1 MGLSVYTYYETFKP
15 HFSFRFKVDFLANP
29 SLYRLVQDI
38 KLPTISINAS
48 DGRKRFG
55 QTQFVLPFFEFGD
68 QEIEITFV
76 ETDTMKV
83 LDYLTNNYNWPNLPN
98 TEDIIVTEYDDTLRN
113 IIKRTK
119 YTITLFSY
127 SAPQWQNSGSPSN
140 MTITATYI
148 VRSSRDITKDEYD
161 LYNLPIYSPVVDMVQ
176 DMNVIGSSVD
186 EGSAE
191 SEWQKFLGSLKD
203 EETELEK
210 NAELNRQRQ
219 EAMMQPM
226 AFDTNTKAKEKWK
239 DVEKEKGELDE
250 SIAKTLEENFY
261 NSSSEDQQ
269 AAEIE
274 AFKRYC
280 NSEMN
285 AENRDFSMMTDEEKK
300 IMAERWQ
307 KLSDTE
313 KLLMIY
319 GIDTADGLSDDE
331 INTIKNAAAENALN
345 QGLTGKEAEDY
356 MKESLDSIV
365 KENTEFVNASKEYQD
380 AVNHPE
386 QGRGGE
392 KRTGSAP
399 CGMPAKMYSTMTDAE
414 QKAYLREMLKNEISG
429 KATNGHSRKEGNDNQ
444 VYKNS
449 SDDKKANPTQ
459 MNYGYGNT
467 YATLKSLGA
476 DKLGE
481 VTFKASKDVTI
492 DGKTYKKGE
501 TIKFTN
507 LTAAN
512 EALKDETLGSN
523 GLVLDQASADKLNN
537 LVLDKLAGE
546 MQKKFKEKG
555 IEDVIDNMNM
565 NAQMGLTHMVYGG
578 SGTLNSVTEGLA
590 KNKQEA
596 IDSLQANGGYL
607 GADYV
612 EKHKNDKGSTYKS
625 TNDKTQVTMSWN
637 RLDYMSEQG
646 KTIKKTDK
654 NGKDIST
661 PASKKQSQNQQVA
674 KNDKTNEKPLQK
686 YTSSNSNR
694 DADLAELR
702 SKMQA
707 AGVDTTNTSQ
717 VVDYLVK
724 DGTITSSYK
733 KDQNGLCATGTNLV
747 AAVTSGATHMEST
760 GNGKDQNLSCYGYKK
775 VASGKGADQL
785 NDMLKHGQLKEGDVI
800 NISYSDGSKY
810 GHAVTVYKDNK
821 GQLAF
826 ASDYV
831 QKSSHGQSNAS
842 RVGEFYI
849 QRKA

>member
-15 HFSFRFKVDFLANP
+15 HFSFRFKVDFLSNP

-38 KLPTISINAS
+38 KLPSISINAS

-68 QEIEITFV
+68 QELEITFI

-127 SAPQWQNSGSPSN
+127 NAPQWQNSGSPSN

-148 VRSSRDITKDEYD
+148 VRSSKDITKDEYD

-191 SEWQKFLGSLKD
+191 SEWQKFLGKLID

-226 AFDTNTKAKEKWK
+226 AFETNTKAKEKK
-239 DVEKEKGELDE
+239 KEWDNKKQQLDDE
-250 SIAKTLEENFY
+250 IAETLMGGYEYLNEEN
-261 NSSSEDQQ
+261 QQ
-269 AAEIE
+269 KLEND
-274 AFKRYC
+274 AFKRYY
-280 NSEMN
+280 NQQMN
-285 AENRDFSMMTDEEKK
+285 GTYRDFSMMTNEEKAK
-300 IMAERWQ
+300 MRE
-307 KLSDTE
+307 KFDNLSDTE
-313 KLLMIY
+313 KYLLMY
-319 GIDTADGLSDDE
+319 NIDTTDGLDANEKKIIEQNLGLMVNGGDLTKE
-331 INTIKNAAAENALN
+331 DMKEALDRLSN
-345 QGLTGKEAEDY
+345 KEEEFAIAGKEW
-356 MKESLDSIV
+356 
-365 KENTEFVNASKEYQD
+365 TD

-386 QGRGGE
+386 KGKGGE
-392 KRTGSAP
+392 KP
-399 CGMPAKMYSTMTDAE
+399 K
-414 QKAYLREMLKNEISG
+414 
-429 KATNGHSRKEGNDNQ
+429 
-444 VYKNS
+444 
-449 SDDKKANPTQ
+449 
-459 MNYGYGNT
+459 
-467 YATLKSLGA
+467 
-476 DKLGE
+476 
-481 VTFKASKDVTI
+481 
-492 DGKTYKKGE
+492 
-501 TIKFTN
+501 
-507 LTAAN
+507 
-512 EALKDETLGSN
+512 
-523 GLVLDQASADKLNN
+523 
-537 LVLDKLAGE
+537 
-546 MQKKFKEKG
+546 
-555 IEDVIDNMNM
+555 
-565 NAQMGLTHMVYGG
+565 
-578 SGTLNSVTEGLA
+578 
-590 KNKQEA
+590 
-596 IDSLQANGGYL
+596 
-607 GADYV
+607 
-612 EKHKNDKGSTYKS
+612 
-625 TNDKTQVTMSWN
+625 
-637 RLDYMSEQG
+637 
-646 KTIKKTDK
+646 
-654 NGKDIST
+654 
-661 PASKKQSQNQQVA
+661 QNQ
-674 KNDKTNEKPLQK
+674 KPLQK

-702 SKMQA
+702 SRMQA

-724 DGTITSSYK
+724 DGLITTKYK

-747 AAVTSGATHMEST
+747 AAVTSGATQIKST

-775 VASGKGADQL
+775 VASGKGANQL
-785 NDMLKHGQLKEGDVI
+785 DDMLKHGQLKEGDVI

-810 GHAVTVYKDNK
+810 GHAVTVYRDKNGK
-821 GQLAF
+821 LAF

-831 QKSSHGQSNAS
+831 QKSAHGQSNAS

>member
-15 HFSFRFKVDFLANP
+15 HFSFRFKVDFLSNP

-38 KLPTISINAS
+38 KLPSISINAS

-68 QEIEITFV
+68 QELEITFV

-113 IIKRTK
+113 VIKRTK

-219 EAMMQPM
+219 EAMMKPM
-226 AFDTNTKAKEKWK
+226 AFETNTKAKEK
-239 DVEKEKGELDE
+239 EKVYDEKKKAFDD
-250 SIAKTLEENFY
+250 SIAEYLANAYNQLTDKQKADYEN
-261 NSSSEDQQ
+261 D
-269 AAEIE
+269 

-280 NSEMN
+280 NQKMAENSDFITMSSDDMRKEFEKLSQTEKMMLIYDIETGDGLDKKEMAFINAALQISLENEGYSDEELEEAFN
-285 AENRDFSMMTDEEKK
+285 AEMGLLADQAKEMEDAKK
-300 IMAERWQ
+300 EW
-307 KLSDTE
+307 
-313 KLLMIY
+313 
-319 GIDTADGLSDDE
+319 
-331 INTIKNAAAENALN
+331 IN
-345 QGLTGKEAEDY
+345 
-356 MKESLDSIV
+356 
-365 KENTEFVNASKEYQD
+365 
-380 AVNHPE
+380 AVNNPE
-386 QGRGGE
+386 KGKGGE
-392 KRTGSAP
+392 KPKQQETQTAGAVPPSGS
-399 CGMPAKMYSTMTDAE
+399 
-414 QKAYLREMLKNEISG
+414 
-429 KATNGHSRKEGNDNQ
+429 
-444 VYKNS
+444 
-449 SDDKKANPTQ
+449 
-459 MNYGYGNT
+459 
-467 YATLKSLGA
+467 
-476 DKLGE
+476 
-481 VTFKASKDVTI
+481 
-492 DGKTYKKGE
+492 
-501 TIKFTN
+501 
-507 LTAAN
+507 
-512 EALKDETLGSN
+512 
-523 GLVLDQASADKLNN
+523 
-537 LVLDKLAGE
+537 
-546 MQKKFKEKG
+546 EKP
-555 IEDVIDNMNM
+555 
-565 NAQMGLTHMVYGG
+565 
-578 SGTLNSVTEGLA
+578 
-590 KNKQEA
+590 K
-596 IDSLQANGGYL
+596 
-607 GADYV
+607 
-612 EKHKNDKGSTYKS
+612 
-625 TNDKTQVTMSWN
+625 
-637 RLDYMSEQG
+637 
-646 KTIKKTDK
+646 
-654 NGKDIST
+654 
-661 PASKKQSQNQQVA
+661 QNQ
-674 KNDKTNEKPLQK
+674 KPLQK

-702 SKMQA
+702 SRMQS

-724 DGTITSSYK
+724 DGLITTKYK

-747 AAVTSGATHMEST
+747 AAVTSGATQIKST

-775 VASGKGADQL
+775 VASGKGANQL

-810 GHAVTVYKDNK
+810 GHAVTVYRDKNGK
-821 GQLAF
+821 LAF

-831 QKSSHGQSNAS
+831 QKSAHGQSNAN

>member
-15 HFSFRFKVDFLANP
+15 HFSFRFKVDFLSNP

-38 KLPTISINAS
+38 KLPSISINAS

-68 QEIEITFV
+68 QELEITFI

-127 SAPQWQNSGSPSN
+127 NAPQWQNSGSPSN

-191 SEWQKFLGSLKD
+191 SEWQKFLGKLID

-226 AFDTNTKAKEKWK
+226 AFETNTKAKEKK
-239 DVEKEKGELDE
+239 KEWDNKKQQLDDE
-250 SIAKTLEENFY
+250 IAETLMGGYEYLSEEN
-261 NSSSEDQQ
+261 QQ
-269 AAEIE
+269 KLEND
-274 AFKRYC
+274 AFKRYY
-280 NSEMN
+280 NQQMN
-285 AENRDFSMMTDEEKK
+285 GTYRDFSMMTDEEKAK
-300 IMAERWQ
+300 MRE
-307 KLSDTE
+307 KFDNLSDTE
-313 KLLMIY
+313 KYLLMY
-319 GIDTADGLSDDE
+319 NIDTTDGLDANEKKIIEQNLGLMVNGGDLTKE
-331 INTIKNAAAENALN
+331 DMKEALDRLSN
-345 QGLTGKEAEDY
+345 KEEEFAVAGKEW
-356 MKESLDSIV
+356 
-365 KENTEFVNASKEYQD
+365 TD

-386 QGRGGE
+386 
-392 KRTGSAP
+392 
-399 CGMPAKMYSTMTDAE
+399 
-414 QKAYLREMLKNEISG
+414 
-429 KATNGHSRKEGNDNQ
+429 
-444 VYKNS
+444 
-449 SDDKKANPTQ
+449 
-459 MNYGYGNT
+459 
-467 YATLKSLGA
+467 
-476 DKLGE
+476 
-481 VTFKASKDVTI
+481 
-492 DGKTYKKGE
+492 KG
-501 TIKFTN
+501 
-507 LTAAN
+507 
-512 EALKDETLGSN
+512 
-523 GLVLDQASADKLNN
+523 
-537 LVLDKLAGE
+537 
-546 MQKKFKEKG
+546 
-555 IEDVIDNMNM
+555 
-565 NAQMGLTHMVYGG
+565 
-578 SGTLNSVTEGLA
+578 
-590 KNKQEA
+590 
-596 IDSLQANGGYL
+596 
-607 GADYV
+607 
-612 EKHKNDKGSTYKS
+612 KGSEKP
-625 TNDKTQVTMSWN
+625 K
-637 RLDYMSEQG
+637 
-646 KTIKKTDK
+646 
-654 NGKDIST
+654 
-661 PASKKQSQNQQVA
+661 QNQ
-674 KNDKTNEKPLQK
+674 KPLQK

-702 SKMQA
+702 SRMQA

-724 DGTITSSYK
+724 DGLITTKYK

-747 AAVTSGATHMEST
+747 AAVTSGATQIKST

-810 GHAVTVYKDNK
+810 GHAVTVYKDKNGK
-821 GQLAF
+821 LAF

-831 QKSSHGQSNAS
+831 QKSAHGQSNAN